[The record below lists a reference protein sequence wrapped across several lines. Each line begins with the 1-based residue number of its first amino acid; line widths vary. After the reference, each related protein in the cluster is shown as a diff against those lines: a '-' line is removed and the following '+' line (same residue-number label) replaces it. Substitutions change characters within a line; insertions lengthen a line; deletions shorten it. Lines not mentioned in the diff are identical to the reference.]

1 MISRKTLT
9 PEWLKQASAENKN
22 ADPIL
27 VEKVIRALF
36 LLEGLAANKL
46 SFIFKGGTALML
58 HINSSRRLSID
69 IDVIMPEKIDLQPAF
84 DKIVSEQG
92 FSRVVEQERTPGYA
106 ISKAH
111 YKFYYQPLYKTAQQ
125 EEYVLLDILF
135 EETKYTN
142 LVQLP
147 IDSVFVMQEGEPLP
161 VTAPS
166 LNDLLGDKLTAFAP
180 YTTGIPYMKGGTTR
194 AMEIIKQLY
203 DIGHLYELSDH
214 PETIAVTFEK
224 FALTELGYRE
234 LEQNI
239 NIVLDDIYNTALHI
253 CTRGKD
259 GKGEFEALQLGLRQI
274 KSYIFSETYNIEKAI
289 AHAAKAAYLSV
300 LIRRKATVMER
311 FTDPLIME
319 SWVIEQPFNTRLN
332 KLKKSNPEAFFYWYQ
347 IYSFSQEA

>member
-9 PEWLKQASAENKN
+9 PEWLRQASAENKN

-36 LLEGLAANKL
+36 LLEGLAANNL

-58 HINSSRRLSID
+58 HMNSSRRLSID
-69 IDVIMPEKIDLQPAF
+69 IDIIMSEKIDLQLTF
-84 DKIVSEQG
+84 DKIANEQG
-92 FSRVVEQERTPGYA
+92 FIRAEEQERTAGYA

-111 YKFYYQPLYKTAQQ
+111 YKFYYHPLYKTAQQ

-135 EETKYTN
+135 EEIKYTK

-147 IDSVFVMQEGEPLP
+147 IDSVFVIQEGEPLS

-166 LNDLLGDKLTAFAP
+166 INDLLGDKLTAFAP

-194 AMEIIKQLY
+194 VMEIIKQLY
-203 DIGHLYELSDH
+203 DVGHLYELSDH
-214 PETIAVTFEK
+214 PETIAATFER

-234 LEQNI
+234 LGQDI

-289 AHAAKAAYLSV
+289 AHAAKTAYLSV

-319 SWVIEQPFNTRLN
+319 NWIIEQPFNTRLN

-347 IYSFSQEA
+347 IYSLS